1 MVVNEYLDT
10 VDKKDHIV
18 GQDLKANKARKGFI
32 SRNVAVFVINSQGK
46 LLITK
51 RASSKKTFPDRFDL
65 GACGDVKSG
74 ETYLQA
80 ARRELFEELGIKS
93 KLKFL
98 GKFYYQAEYAGYR
111 LRYFTAVFLTISD
124 GKITLNKE
132 LCEVVLMSKEEVKK
146 KIKENPDLFTPGFV
160 LDFERFENKII
171 K

>member
-1 MVVNEYLDT
+1 MVTHEYLDV
-10 VDKKDHIV
+10 VDEKDHV
-18 GQDLKANKARKGFI
+18 FGRDLKANKARKGFI
-32 SRNVAVFVINSQGK
+32 SRNVAVFVRNNQGK

-65 GACGDVKSG
+65 GACGNVRSG

-98 GKFYYQAEYAGYR
+98 GKFYYQTEYAGDR
-111 LRYFTAVFLTISD
+111 LRYFTAVFLTITD
-124 GKITLNKE
+124 KKTRLNKE
-132 LCEVVLMSKEEVKK
+132 LSKVVLMSKEEVKA
-146 KIKENPDLFTPGFV
+146 KIKEDPDIFTPGFV
-160 LDFERFENKII
+160 LDFKRFENKI